1 MCPGRSSMLK
11 WLVIRRWLMN
21 RWQWT
26 KCGLGMREEMR
37 LPVSLCQKKT
47 LCRVANTLL
56 TAGATDLGTPD
67 AVVMA
72 PGVKHTNPG
81 MGRGVMRVALESRL
95 PKGERTS
102 TAEVAHHITDDT
114 GGATTGDHHVVHTVV
129 LPTPS
134 KMDMMMNCR
143 MLGWSRTTS
152 CDHRVVAPIDITVGS
167 ADQGPL
173 TPHRREN
180 KVVTMMGKP
189 SNRAIVNNVRIDVL
203 ANPAKRVAIMAGRV
217 TSKNRVLAQL
227 SEIPPGG

>member
-1 MCPGRSSMLK
+1 M
-11 WLVIRRWLMN
+11 
-21 RWQWT
+21 
-26 KCGLGMREEMR
+26 
-37 LPVSLCQKKT
+37 
-47 LCRVANTLL
+47 
-56 TAGATDLGTPD
+56 
-67 AVVMA
+67 
-72 PGVKHTNPG
+72 
-81 MGRGVMRVALESRL
+81 ALESRF

-129 LPTPS
+129 IPS
-134 KMDMMMNCR
+134 KMDMVMNCR

-152 CDHRVVAPIDITVGS
+152 CDHRVVAPIVITVGS
-167 ADQGPL
+167 TDQGPL

-203 ANPAKRVAIMAGRV
+203 ANPAKGVAIVAGRV